1 MTQIIKYPIIQCTF
15 INELKKN
22 PMPNTRPETCV
33 SFVHELSCFDL
44 LTADEKELVETSS
57 LLVNYKK
64 GEMICKHGSFASH
77 IMYLDKGLVKVYL
90 EGNPKDLILTITPQ
104 KNLMGLQSLYEGNN
118 TFLYSISTYTDS
130 AVRLIDI
137 QIFKQLLKQNP
148 LFAYRIINI
157 LNESMSQSYGRF
169 FSLTQKQ
176 LHGRLADIL
185 LCLSRKIF
193 KSESFELPLTRSDLS
208 DLTSMSTE
216 SVIRIMKDFKDD
228 GIIDIN
234 NKSITLLDLPRLD
247 SISAK
252 G

>member
-1 MTQIIKYPIIQCTF
+1 MSISAPG
-15 INELKKN
+15 N
-22 PMPNTRPETCV
+22 CV
-33 SFVHELSCFDL
+33 SFIYEVSCFDL
-44 LTADEKELVETSS
+44 LTPDEKELVDSKS
-57 LLVNYKK
+57 VLVNYKK
-64 GEMICKHGSFASH
+64 GEMICKQGSFATH
-77 IMYLDKGLVKVYL
+77 IMYLEKGLVKIYL

-104 KNLMGLQSLYEGNN
+104 KNLMGLQALYEGNN
-118 TFLYSISTYTDS
+118 TFLYSISTYTES

-137 QIFKQLLKQNP
+137 QIFKQLLKQNAQ
-148 LFAYRIINI
+148 FAYRILNI
-157 LNESMSQSYGRF
+157 LNESTSQSYGRF

-193 KSESFELPLTRSDLS
+193 KSESFDLPLSRSDLS

-234 NKSITLLDLPRLD
+234 NKSITLLDVARLER
-247 SISAK
+247 ISEK

>member
-1 MTQIIKYPIIQCTF
+1 MPISAPG
-15 INELKKN
+15 N
-22 PMPNTRPETCV
+22 CV
-33 SFVHELSCFDL
+33 SFIYEVSCFDL
-44 LTADEKELVETSS
+44 LTLDEKELVDSKS
-57 LLVNYKK
+57 VLVNYKK
-64 GEMICKHGSFASH
+64 GEMICKQGSFATH
-77 IMYLDKGLVKVYL
+77 IMYLEKGLVKIYL

-104 KNLMGLQSLYEGNN
+104 KNLMGLQALYEGNN
-118 TFLYSISTYTDS
+118 TFLYSISTYTES

-137 QIFKQLLKQNP
+137 QIIKQLLKQNAQ
-148 LFAYRIINI
+148 FAYRILNI
-157 LNESMSQSYGRF
+157 LNESTSQSYGRF

-193 KSESFELPLTRSDLS
+193 KSEAFDLPLSRSDLS

-234 NKSITLLDLPRLD
+234 NKSITLLDVARLER
-247 SISAK
+247 ISEK

>member
-1 MTQIIKYPIIQCTF
+1 
-15 INELKKN
+15 
-22 PMPNTRPETCV
+22 MPLTAPSNCV
-33 SFVHELSCFDL
+33 SFIYENSCFDL
-44 LTADEKELVETSS
+44 LTPDEKQLVDSKS
-57 LLVNYKK
+57 VLVNYKK
-64 GEMICKHGSFASH
+64 GEMICKQGSFASH
-77 IMYLDKGLVKVYL
+77 MMYLEKGLVKIYL
-90 EGNPKDLILTITPQ
+90 EGNPKDLILTLTPQ
-104 KNLMGLQSLYEGNN
+104 KNLMGLQALYEGNN
-118 TFLYSISTYTDS
+118 TFLYSISTYTES
-130 AVRLIDI
+130 VVRLIDI

-148 LFAYRIINI
+148 IFAYRILNVV
-157 LNESMSQSYGRF
+157 NESTSQSYGRF

-193 KSESFELPLTRSDLS
+193 KSEAFDLPLSRSDLS

-234 NKSITLLDLPRLD
+234 NKSITLLDVERLD
-247 SISAK
+247 RISEK

>member
-1 MTQIIKYPIIQCTF
+1 MPLTAPSNCASF
-15 INELKKN
+15 IYEN
-22 PMPNTRPETCV
+22 
-33 SFVHELSCFDL
+33 SCFDL
-44 LTADEKELVETSS
+44 LTPDEKQLVDSKS
-57 LLVNYKK
+57 VLVNYKK
-64 GEMICKHGSFASH
+64 GEMICKQGSFASH
-77 IMYLDKGLVKVYL
+77 MMYLEKGLVKIYL
-90 EGNPKDLILTITPQ
+90 EGNPKDLILTLTPQ
-104 KNLMGLQSLYEGNN
+104 KNLMGLQALYEGNN
-118 TFLYSISTYTDS
+118 TFLYSISTYTES
-130 AVRLIDI
+130 VVRLIDI

-148 LFAYRIINI
+148 IFAYRILNI
-157 LNESMSQSYGRF
+157 VNESTSQSYVRF

-193 KSESFELPLTRSDLS
+193 KSEAFDLPLSRSDLS

-234 NKSITLLDLPRLD
+234 NKSITLLDVERLD
-247 SISAK
+247 RISEK

>member
-1 MTQIIKYPIIQCTF
+1 MVVSGSDNCT
-15 INELKKN
+15 
-22 PMPNTRPETCV
+22 
-33 SFVHELSCFDL
+33 SFVYDIPWIDL
-44 LTADEKELVETSS
+44 LTSEEKVLLDSS
-57 LLVNYKK
+57 SVLVNYKK
-64 GEMICKHGSFASH
+64 GEMICKQGSFASH
-77 IMYLDKGLVKVYL
+77 IMYLEKGLVKIYI

-104 KNLMGLQSLYEGNN
+104 ENLMGLQAIYEGNN
-118 TFLYSISTYTDS
+118 TFLYSISTYTD
-130 AVRLIDI
+130 ATVRLIDI
-137 QIFKQLLKQNP
+137 QIFKQLLKQNS
-148 LFAYRIINI
+148 LFAFRVISIV
-157 LNESMSQSYGRF
+157 NENTAQSYIRF

-193 KSESFELPLTRSDLS
+193 NSESFELPISRSDLS

-234 NKSITLLDLPRLD
+234 NKSITLLDLQRLA

>member
-1 MTQIIKYPIIQCTF
+1 MSVSGSDTCT
-15 INELKKN
+15 
-22 PMPNTRPETCV
+22 P
-33 SFVHELSCFDL
+33 FVYELSWLEL
-44 LTADEKELVETSS
+44 LTNDEKELVEAHSV
-57 LLVNYKK
+57 LVNYKK
-64 GEMICKHGSFASH
+64 GEMVCKQGSFASH
-77 IMYLDKGLVKVYL
+77 IMYLEKGLVKIYL

-104 KNLMGLQSLYEGNN
+104 KNLMGLQALFEGNN

-130 AVRLIDI
+130 SVRLIDI

-157 LNESMSQSYGRF
+157 LNESTSQSYGRF
-169 FSLTQKQ
+169 FSLTHKQ

-193 KSESFELPLTRSDLS
+193 KTESFDLPLTRSDLS

-234 NKSITLLDLPRLD
+234 NKSISLLDMPRLD